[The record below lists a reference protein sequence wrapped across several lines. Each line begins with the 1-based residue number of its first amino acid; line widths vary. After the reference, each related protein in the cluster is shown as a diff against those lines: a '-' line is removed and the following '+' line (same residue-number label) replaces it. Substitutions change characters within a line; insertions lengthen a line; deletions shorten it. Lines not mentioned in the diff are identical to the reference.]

1 LFLINFIESILY
13 SVDGGPDENPRY
25 QKVIETAI
33 HHFKKQNFDA
43 VFVATNEPG
52 RSSFNRVERRMAPLS
67 RELAR
72 LILQHDHYGSHLDNS
87 GKTTDA
93 ELEYKNIAA
102 LNMLEAPSPRSGIL

>member
-1 LFLINFIESILY
+1 
-13 SVDGGPDENPRY
+13 
-25 QKVIETAI
+25 
-33 HHFKKQNFDA
+33 
-43 VFVATNEPG
+43 
-52 RSSFNRVERRMAPLS
+52 MAPLS